1 MAGAT
6 TTRLAVAALWAIAL
20 VAAFATTVPRPW
32 LLTAAGIGLGCMAG
46 YLRMRAIATSTGTRL
61 ANALAGLGGIGL
73 LVLAMAFAED
83 MFLGAWAAGLA
94 GCLLADALVSL
105 PAMRRRAERRPG

>member
-32 LLTAAGIGLGCMAG
+32 LLAAAGIGLGCIAG
-46 YLRMRAIATSTGTRL
+46 DLRMRAIATGTGTRL

-73 LVLAMAFAED
+73 LVLATAFAED
-83 MFLGAWAAGLA
+83 MVLGACAAALARGLH
-94 GCLLADALVSL
+94 ADALVSL
-105 PAMRRRAERRPG
+105 PAMRRRPERRPG